1 MRKLNIWI
9 FTMLACDRETP
20 EAPNID
26 LATESVT
33 FELVSQNDKFTGTVA
48 MKGVIKNVD
57 DKFRSGQGQ
66 QIAALYGKLLS

>member
-20 EAPNID
+20 EAAPNID

-57 DKFRSGQGQ
+57 EDS
-66 QIAALYGKLLS
+66 KLPHSMENC